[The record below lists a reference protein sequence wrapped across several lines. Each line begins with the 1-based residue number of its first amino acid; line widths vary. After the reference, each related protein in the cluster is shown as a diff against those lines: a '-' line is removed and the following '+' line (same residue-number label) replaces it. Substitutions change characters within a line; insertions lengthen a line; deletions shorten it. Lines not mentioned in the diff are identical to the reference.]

1 MSKKNKTKGDSG
13 SSGSSP
19 NFSVFFTVLFYCLLI
34 ILLPIIGF
42 FISKHFI
49 FDGYFQLSQISS
61 NIYSAV
67 VAVIAL
73 HIALFCY
80 IYRAYFET
88 ESAPGR
94 LHTTKED

>member
-1 MSKKNKTKGDSG
+1 MSKKNKNKGDSGDSG
-13 SSGSSP
+13 SSP
-19 NFSVFFTVLFYCLLI
+19 TVFFTVLFYCLLI
-34 ILLPIIGF
+34 IVLPILSF
-42 FISKHFI
+42 FSSKYFI
-49 FDGYFQLSQISS
+49 FDGYLQLPQISS
-61 NIYSAV
+61 NIYSAI

-88 ESAPGR
+88 ESTPVR